1 MIGSGA
7 QRAYRIGAL
16 ALDAANHRLYLL
28 ELFAEDAAPIVHVF
42 EVR

>member
-1 MIGSGA
+1 MIGTGA

-16 ALDAANHRLYLL
+16 ALDAGHQRLYLL
-28 ELFAEDAAPIVHVF
+28 ELLAEEAAPVVHVF